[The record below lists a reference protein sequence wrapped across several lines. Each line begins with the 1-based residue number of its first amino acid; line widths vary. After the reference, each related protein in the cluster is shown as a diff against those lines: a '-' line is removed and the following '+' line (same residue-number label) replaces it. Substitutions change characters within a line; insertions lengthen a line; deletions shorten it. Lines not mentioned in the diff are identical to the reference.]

1 MRFLGFR
8 THVLYALAASAGIV
22 LSLGRTWYAPKP
34 AVQAANDGTVGEMPS
49 TISSYFDGVSRS
61 LTSGDASGWQQL
73 DTVGTFLLALA
84 AILAV
89 CALGTLVP
97 ACQRAAASGAQLAA
111 LLALATVFLEVVLH
125 PGQAGVETRV
135 GGCIALA
142 CAVVGFTAA
151 MSLRAA
157 PRRRRPAAAAAVGKN
172 LLFEPAQGAAPV
184 AVASPAAR
192 PVWDDGVPPIY

>member
-49 TISSYFDGVSRS
+49 TISSFLDGVSRS
-61 LTSGDASGWQQL
+61 LTSGDTSGWQQL
-73 DTVGTFLLALA
+73 GSTATFLLALS

-89 CALGTLVP
+89 CALGSLLP
-97 ACQRAAASGAQLAA
+97 AFQRAAASGAQLAS
-111 LLALATVFLEVVLH
+111 LVALATVFIEVVVH
-125 PGQAGVETRV
+125 PGNGGMETRV
-135 GGCIALA
+135 GGWVALG
-142 CAVVGFTAA
+142 CALVGMTAA
-151 MSLRAA
+151 MSLQSA
-157 PRRRRPAAAAAVGKN
+157 PRRRRPASVAAVSKN
-172 LLFEPAQGAAPV
+172 RLFEPGQAGAPV